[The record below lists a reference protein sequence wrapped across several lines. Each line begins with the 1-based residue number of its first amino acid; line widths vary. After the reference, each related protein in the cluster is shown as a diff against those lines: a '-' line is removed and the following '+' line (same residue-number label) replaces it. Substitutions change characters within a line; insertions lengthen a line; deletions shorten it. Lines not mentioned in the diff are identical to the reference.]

1 MRHDRRAAT
10 PPRRQKRW
18 GWMLHL
24 LAVWRLGGVASSV
37 LLLMACR
44 TRDTLVDPDPHLER
58 MLYQPKVVPY
68 GQAMMQPP
76 EGTLPTSAS
85 LDDPAVRT
93 GVVDGKWVERI
104 PVPVDRPMIEHGRL
118 DFDRYCATCHGI
130 LGDGQSVV
138 ADKFTLRRPENLT
151 AQDARDYPPGRIYG
165 AIRHG
170 YGLMPSYAV
179 QISEKDAW
187 GVVAYVRALQIAR
200 GTWVYRLPPA
210 LREKLAKEA
219 P

>member
-1 MRHDRRAAT
+1 M
-10 PPRRQKRW
+10 
-18 GWMLHL
+18 
-24 LAVWRLGGVASSV
+24 
-37 LLLMACR
+37 LLLLLLPACR

-58 MLYQPKVVPY
+58 MLDQAKVVPY

-76 EGTLPTSAS
+76 EGTLPASAS

-93 GVVDGKWVERI
+93 GVKDGRWVDRI
-104 PVPVDRPMIEHGRL
+104 PVPVDRAMVEHGRR
-118 DFDRYCATCHGI
+118 DFERYCAPCHGV
-130 LGDGQSVV
+130 LGDGRSVV
-138 ADKFTLRRPENLT
+138 ADKMSLRRPQDLT
-151 AQDARDYPPGRIYG
+151 AQMVRDYPSGRIFETV
-165 AIRHG
+165 RQG
-170 YGLMPSYAV
+170 YGLMPSYSV
-179 QISEKDAW
+179 QLSERDTW

>member
-1 MRHDRRAAT
+1 MRV
-10 PPRRQKRW
+10 
-18 GWMLHL
+18 L
-24 LAVWRLGGVASSV
+24 V
-37 LLLMACR
+37 LLLLLPLLSCR

-68 GQAMMQPP
+68 GAPMMQPP
-76 EGTLPTSAS
+76 DGTLPASAS
-85 LDDPAVRT
+85 LDGPEVRT
-93 GVVDGKWVERI
+93 GAKDGAWLERI
-104 PVPVDRPMIEHGRL
+104 PVPVDRPMIEHGRR
-118 DFDRYCATCHGI
+118 DFDRYCAACHGI

-138 ADKFTLRRPENLT
+138 ADKMALRRPKNLT
-151 AQDARDYPPGRIYG
+151 DADAREYPPGRVFQ
-165 AIRHG
+165 AIRQG

-179 QISEKDAW
+179 QISERDAW

-210 LREKLAKEA
+210 LRAKLAKEA

>member
-1 MRHDRRAAT
+1 MRRIHSKIRRSE
-10 PPRRQKRW
+10 
-18 GWMLHL
+18 GL
-24 LAVWRLGGVASSV
+24 LAGSMKKPSDLPIFLFFS
-37 LLLMACR
+37 LLLLPACR

-58 MLYQPKVVPY
+58 MLDQPKVVPY

-76 EGTLPTSAS
+76 DGTLPTSAS

-93 GVVDGKWVERI
+93 GVADGRWVDRI
-104 PVPVDRPMIEHGRL
+104 PVAVDRPLVEHGRR
-118 DFDRYCATCHGI
+118 DFDRYCAACHGI

-138 ADKFTLRRPENLT
+138 ADKMSLRRPKNLT
-151 AQDARDYPPGRIYG
+151 DPEVRDYPPGRVFQ
-165 AIRHG
+165 AIRQG

-179 QISEKDAW
+179 QISGRDAW

-200 GTWVYRLPPA
+200 GTWVYRLPPS